1 MAISIADTVARA
13 KVGHVRYGVVAM
25 LFAVTVI
32 NYADRATLSLAG
44 PAVSKELG
52 LNPVSLGIV
61 FSAFA
66 WTYVIAQI
74 PGGWLL
80 DRYGSRMVYLAS
92 LILWS
97 LFTLLQGTVAWF
109 GAALAIPVLFALR
122 ALVGAA
128 EAPSFPANS
137 RIVAAWFPAHERG
150 TAAAIFNSAQYFATV
165 LFAPLMG
172 LIITVLGWPW
182 VFYTMGALGIAMGGL
197 WLVVIHDPLRHPRLG
212 AAELQ
217 HMRDGGALVDID
229 RITATGTAPG
239 DTRAGWTEVKHL
251 LQTRTFLGVCI
262 GQYAISVLTYFFLT
276 WFPVYLVQQ
285 RGMSIL
291 NAGLVAS
298 LPALCGFFGG
308 VLGGL
313 FSDALFRRGVSLT
326 WARKIPIVAG
336 LLMSTS
342 MILCNYVEAQW
353 VIIVVM
359 AIAFLGKGIGALGWA
374 VVSDIAPRRMIG
386 LSGSIFNT
394 FGNVAGITTPII
406 IGFLVQG
413 TGSFD
418 AALVFVGANAIVAVL
433 SYLLI
438 VGEIRRLEV

>member
-1 MAISIADTVARA
+1 MAMSVAETVAAA
-13 KVGHVRYGVVAM
+13 KTGHVRYSVVAM

-80 DRYGSRMVYLAS
+80 DRYGSRMVYFTS

-97 LFTLLQGTVAWF
+97 VFTLLQGTVALF
-109 GAALAIPVLFALR
+109 GATLAIPVLFALR

-229 RITATGTAPG
+229 RATAAATAPG
-239 DTRAGWTEVKHL
+239 DTRPGWTEVKRL
-251 LQTRTFLGVCI
+251 LQNRTFLGVCI

-342 MILCNYVEAQW
+342 MILCNYVETQW
-353 VIIVVM
+353 VIVVVM

-406 IGFLVQG
+406 IGVLVQG

-418 AALVFVGANAIVAVL
+418 GALVFVGANAVAAVL

>member
-1 MAISIADTVARA
+1 MAMSVADTAA
-13 KVGHVRYGVVAM
+13 GSKVGHVRYGVVAM

-66 WTYVIAQI
+66 WTYMVAQI

-80 DRYGSRMVYLAS
+80 DRFGSRMVYFAS

-97 LFTLLQGTVAWF
+97 VFTLLQGTVALF
-109 GAALAIPVLFALR
+109 GAALAVPVLFGLR

-197 WLVVIHDPLRHPRLG
+197 WLAVIHDPLRHPRLG

-229 RITATGTAPG
+229 RTTATGAASG
-239 DTRAGWTEVKHL
+239 ESRAGWAEVKRL
-251 LQTRTFLGVCI
+251 LQNRTFLGVCI

-276 WFPVYLVQQ
+276 WFPIYLVQQ
-285 RGMSIL
+285 RGLSIL

-313 FSDALFRRGVSLT
+313 FSDSLYRRGVSLT

-342 MILCNYVEAQW
+342 MIACNYVDAPW
-353 VIIVVM
+353 MIVAVM
-359 AIAFLGKGIGALGWA
+359 AVAFLGKGIGALGWA
-374 VVSDIAPRRMIG
+374 VVSDIAPRNIIG

-394 FGNVAGITTPII
+394 FGNFAGITTPIV

-418 AALVFVGANAIVAVL
+418 GALVFVGANAVVAVL

-438 VGEIRRLEV
+438 VGEIKRLEV

>member
-1 MAISIADTVARA
+1 
-13 KVGHVRYGVVAM
+13 
-25 LFAVTVI
+25 
-32 NYADRATLSLAG
+32 
-44 PAVSKELG
+44 
-52 LNPVSLGIV
+52 
-61 FSAFA
+61 
-66 WTYVIAQI
+66 
-74 PGGWLL
+74 
-80 DRYGSRMVYLAS
+80 
-92 LILWS
+92 
-97 LFTLLQGTVAWF
+97 
-109 GAALAIPVLFALR
+109 
-122 ALVGAA
+122 
-128 EAPSFPANS
+128 
-137 RIVAAWFPAHERG
+137 
-150 TAAAIFNSAQYFATV
+150 
-165 LFAPLMG
+165 
-172 LIITVLGWPW
+172 
-182 VFYTMGALGIAMGGL
+182 
-197 WLVVIHDPLRHPRLG
+197 
-212 AAELQ
+212 
-217 HMRDGGALVDID
+217 MRDGGALVDID
-229 RITATGTAPG
+229 RATAAATAPG
-239 DTRAGWTEVKHL
+239 DTRPGWTEVKRL
-251 LQTRTFLGVCI
+251 LQNRTFLGVCI

-326 WARKIPIVAG
+326 WARKILIVAG

-342 MILCNYVEAQW
+342 MILCNYVETQW
-353 VIIVVM
+353 VIVVVM

-406 IGFLVQG
+406 IGVLVQG

-418 AALVFVGANAIVAVL
+418 GALVFVGANAVAAVL

>member
-1 MAISIADTVARA
+1 MAMSVAETVAAA
-13 KVGHVRYGVVAM
+13 KTGHVRYSVVAM

-80 DRYGSRMVYLAS
+80 DRYGSRMVYFTS

-97 LFTLLQGTVAWF
+97 VFTLLQGTVALF

-229 RITATGTAPG
+229 RSTAAATAPG
-239 DTRAGWTEVKHL
+239 DTRPGWTEVKRL

-342 MILCNYVEAQW
+342 MILCNYVETQW
-353 VIIVVM
+353 VIVVVM

-406 IGFLVQG
+406 IGVLVQG

-418 AALVFVGANAIVAVL
+418 GALVFVGANAVAAVL

>member
-1 MAISIADTVARA
+1 
-13 KVGHVRYGVVAM
+13 
-25 LFAVTVI
+25 
-32 NYADRATLSLAG
+32 
-44 PAVSKELG
+44 
-52 LNPVSLGIV
+52 
-61 FSAFA
+61 
-66 WTYVIAQI
+66 
-74 PGGWLL
+74 
-80 DRYGSRMVYLAS
+80 
-92 LILWS
+92 
-97 LFTLLQGTVAWF
+97 
-109 GAALAIPVLFALR
+109 
-122 ALVGAA
+122 
-128 EAPSFPANS
+128 
-137 RIVAAWFPAHERG
+137 
-150 TAAAIFNSAQYFATV
+150 
-165 LFAPLMG
+165 MG